1 MNETVSHH
9 PATHDCPD
17 PRRRVVVASFFLS
30 VLGVGSNAQAAAS
43 MPKRVGLL
51 FQGSR
56 GRDAESSEANLVEVM
71 AEQGSKVGRDFVLVR
86 AYCDSRLDH
95 VRGAVNELI
104 RQRVDVIV
112 LTTTDDMN
120 VEAARVTRTV
130 PMVFAQSFAPL
141 ELGLVDSYAK
151 PGRNLTGTTVYA
163 GPGIQNKRIEY
174 LRAIAPAATRLFW
187 LWGTGSASM
196 PTVRG
201 STYEVGKTIESDAAS
216 MGITARVYVIR
227 HSSEMQTAL
236 AEAAA
241 WNAHALSG
249 GGEPVFEARQQLI
262 NFATRARLPSVFSVN
277 TYVREGG
284 LLSYGVPND
293 ESSVL
298 FGRFI
303 SQIQRV
309 LRGVPVETIPVE
321 LPRRHNLL
329 INLKT
334 AKSLGLTVPATL
346 LARADELIET

>member
-1 MNETVSHH
+1 MNRTVSNP
-9 PATHDCPD
+9 PATHHCRA
-17 PRRRVVVASFFLS
+17 PRRRRVLASLCLA
-30 VLGVGSNAQAAAS
+30 VIGVGSNARADRS
-43 MPKRVGLL
+43 RPKRVGFL
-51 FQGSR
+51 FQESR
-56 GRDAESSEANLVEVM
+56 GPDTESDEAQFLQAM
-71 AEQGSKVGRDFVLVR
+71 AEQGSKVGLDFVLVR
-86 AYCDSRLDH
+86 AYADSRLDH
-95 VRGAVNELI
+95 VRAAVDELV

-120 VEAARVTRTV
+120 VEAARVTQTV
-130 PMVFAQSFAPL
+130 PMVFFQSFAPL

-201 STYEVGKTIESDAAS
+201 PTYEVGKTIESDAAS

-227 HSSEMQTAL
+227 HPSDMQAAL

-249 GGEPVFEARQQLI
+249 GGEPVYEARQQLI
-262 NFATRARLPSVFSVN
+262 NFAAKARLPSVFSVN
-277 TYVREGG
+277 GYVRDGG
-284 LLSYGVPND
+284 LLSYGIPDD
-293 ESSVL
+293 EASVL
-298 FGRFI
+298 YGRFV

-321 LPRRHNLL
+321 LPRRHNLC

-346 LARADELIET
+346 LASADELIEK

>member
-1 MNETVSHH
+1 MNDPVANH
-9 PATHDCPD
+9 PAAHRCPA
-17 PRRRVVVASFFLS
+17 PRRRKVIASFCLT
-30 VLGVGSNAQAAAS
+30 VLGVGSNARAGGS
-43 MPKRVGLL
+43 MPKRVGVL

-56 GRDAESSEANLVEVM
+56 GPDAESSEANFVEVM

-95 VRGAVNELI
+95 VRGAVDELI

-120 VEAARVTRTV
+120 VEAARVTRAV

-201 STYEVGKTIESDAAS
+201 PTYEVGKTIESDAAT

-227 HSSEMQTAL
+227 HSSEMPTAL

-249 GGEPVFEARQQLI
+249 GGEPVYEARRELI
-262 NFATRARLPSVFSVN
+262 NFAARARLPSVFSVN
-277 TYVREGG
+277 NYVRDGG
-284 LLSYGVPND
+284 LLSYGVPDD
-293 ESSVL
+293 ESSAL
-298 FGRFI
+298 YGRFV

-309 LRGVPVETIPVE
+309 LGGVPVETIPVE

-334 AKSLGLTVPATL
+334 ARSLGLTVPATM
-346 LARADELIET
+346 LARADELIEK

>member
-1 MNETVSHH
+1 MNETVSDH
-9 PATHDCPD
+9 PTTHDCPD
-17 PRRRVVVASFFLS
+17 PRRRVVIASFCLT
-30 VLGVGSNAQAAAS
+30 VLGVGSSARAGGS
-43 MPKRVGLL
+43 MPKRVGLM

-56 GRDAESSEANLVEVM
+56 GPDAESSKADFVEAM
-71 AEQGSKVGRDFVLVR
+71 AKHGSKEGRDFVLIS

-95 VRGAVNELI
+95 VRRAVDELI
-104 RQRVDVIV
+104 RQRVDVIA

-120 VEAARVTRTV
+120 VEAARITRTV

-141 ELGLVDSYAK
+141 ELGLIDSYAK

-163 GPGIQNKRIEY
+163 GPGVQNKRIEY

-201 STYEVGKTIESDAAS
+201 PNYEVGKTIESDAAA

-227 HSSEMQTAL
+227 DPSEMQTAL
-236 AEAAA
+236 TEAAA

-249 GGEPVFEARQQLI
+249 GGEPVYEGRRQLI
-262 NFATRARLPSVFSVN
+262 DFAARARLPTVFSVHK
-277 TYVREGG
+277 YVRDGG
-284 LLSYGVPND
+284 LLSYGVPDD
-293 ESSVL
+293 EWPEL
-298 FGRFI
+298 NGRFI
-303 SQIQRV
+303 TQIQRV

-321 LPRRHNLL
+321 FPRRHNLL

-346 LARADELIET
+346 LARADELIEK

>member
-1 MNETVSHH
+1 MNDTVSNL
-9 PATHDCPD
+9 PATHRCLAPR
-17 PRRRVVVASFFLS
+17 RRRVVASFCLT
-30 VLGVGSNAQAAAS
+30 VIGVGSNARADRS
-43 MPKRVGLL
+43 TPKRVGLL

-56 GRDAESSEANLVEVM
+56 GPDTESSEANFLQAM
-71 AEQGSKVGRDFVLVR
+71 AEQGSRGGRDFVLVR
-86 AYCDSRLDH
+86 AYGNSRLDH
-95 VRGAVNELI
+95 VRGAVDELV

-130 PMVFAQSFAPL
+130 PMVFVQSFAPL
-141 ELGLVDSYAK
+141 ELGLIDSYAK

-174 LRAIAPAATRLFW
+174 RREIAPAATRLFW

-201 STYEVGKTIESDAAS
+201 PTYEIGKTIESDAAS

-249 GGEPVFEARQQLI
+249 GGKPVYEARQELI
-262 NFATRARLPSVFSVN
+262 NFAARGRLPSVFSVN
-277 TYVREGG
+277 DYVRDGG
-284 LLSYGVPND
+284 LLSYGVPDD
-293 ESSVL
+293 EASAL
-298 FGRFI
+298 NGRFI
-303 SQIQRV
+303 SQVQRV

-321 LPRRHNLL
+321 LPRRHNLC

-334 AKSLGLTVPATL
+334 AKSLGLTLPATL
-346 LARADELIET
+346 LARADEFIEK